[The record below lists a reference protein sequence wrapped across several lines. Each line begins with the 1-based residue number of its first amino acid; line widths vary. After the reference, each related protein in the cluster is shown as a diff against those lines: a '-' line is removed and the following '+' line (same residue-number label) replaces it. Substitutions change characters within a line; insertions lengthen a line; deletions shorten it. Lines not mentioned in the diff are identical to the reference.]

1 MPLTQQFIG
10 LMNNENKLLEL
21 TPTDSNPGHL
31 ESGREVRKK
40 YLINKLNYINF
51 QNDVV
56 LVNFKHVKYNH
67 TVSYPA
73 KPQPCLGEELK
84 CLWTETNEIS
94 QQLSSYKFQEIVV
107 PDGKMKLLVT
117 SSEVT
122 IDDSGICIVL
132 PDTCLEVSPRE
143 MRRHSCKG
151 VKVQLIQ
158 NSVPF
163 YGVLVDFSTV
173 SFRIEINSIPPQ
185 TFQWINANLPVNL
198 IFSDENEV
206 FYSGECRIIKEING
220 HKTKSYVLEP
230 ASYQIQR
237 FKPKEFRSD
246 RQQLVPSPTIIFK
259 HPLIEKMINLKVI
272 NLSGS
277 GFAVEEDRYDAV
289 LLPGMIIPE
298 LEVNFANNFSIKCK
312 VQVVYRQLDGEKE
325 TGNRV
330 KCGMAILDMNI
341 DDHGKLSSLLHQAKD
356 GHSYICNRVNLDA
369 LWNFFFE
376 SGFIYPKKYV
386 FLEANK
392 DKIKA
397 IYTKLYTQNQK
408 IARHFIYQ
416 DKGRILGHLAMI
428 RFYENTWLIH
438 HHAADRSASLRA
450 GMAVL
455 DQIGRFI
462 NDSHQFYSIRMKY
475 TFCYFRPENR
485 FPSRVFGGVFENIKD
500 PKGCSLDTFAYF
512 HCRKTPTNGR
522 ALDEPWEITNTQA
535 EDFSELQNFYEFS
548 SGGIMLDALE
558 LKADGGID
566 ELSAEYQ
573 KLGLY
578 REKQVLSLK
587 RGGRLKAVFLV
598 DISDVGLNLADLTSN
613 IKVIVVD
620 PRELT
625 KDILY
630 LALLRLCEKFE
641 QHEIPVLVYPVKYV
655 ESNSIP
661 YEKLYHLWALNMQYT
676 DHYFKYLDELI
687 KKNHV

>member
-1 MPLTQQFIG
+1 
-10 LMNNENKLLEL
+10 MNNENKLFES
-21 TPTDSNPGHL
+21 TPTDSKPDPFENR
-31 ESGREVRKK
+31 REIRKK

-51 QNDVV
+51 QDDVI
-56 LVNFKHVKYNH
+56 LVNFKHPRYNH
-67 TVSYPA
+67 TVSHPA

-84 CLWTETNEIS
+84 CIWTETDKIR
-94 QQLSSYKFQEIVV
+94 QQLSSYRFQEIVV
-107 PDGKMKLLVT
+107 PSGKKKLVVT
-117 SSEVT
+117 SSEIT
-122 IDDSGICIVL
+122 IDDTGICIVL
-132 PDTCLEVSPRE
+132 PETCWEVSPRE
-143 MRRHSCKG
+143 MRRHSSRG

-158 NSVPF
+158 NSVSF
-163 YGVLVDFSTV
+163 YGVLVDFSTA
-173 SFRIEINSIPPQ
+173 SFRVEITAKPPQ
-185 TFQWINANLPVNL
+185 TFQWINPNLPVNL

-206 FYSGECRIIKEING
+206 LYSGECRITKETDG
-220 HKTKSYVLEP
+220 HKTKYYILEP
-230 ASYQIQR
+230 ATYQTQR

-246 RQQLVPSPTIIFK
+246 RQKLVPSPTIIFK

-272 NLSGS
+272 DLSGA
-277 GFAVEEDRYDAV
+277 GFAVEEDRFEAV

-298 LEVNFANNFSIKCK
+298 LEVNFTNNFTIHCK
-312 VQVVYRQLDGEKE
+312 AQVVYRQLNGEGE
-325 TGNRV
+325 AGNRV
-330 KCGMAILDMNI
+330 KCGMAILDMSI
-341 DDHGKLSSLLHQAKD
+341 DDHGKLSALLHQAKD
-356 GHSYICNRVNLDA
+356 DHSYVCNRVNLDA

-392 DKIKA
+392 DKIKK

-462 NDSHQFYSIRMKY
+462 NDSHQLYSIRMNY
-475 TFCYFRPENR
+475 AFCYFRPENR
-485 FPSRVFGGVFENIKD
+485 FPNRVFGGVFDNIKD
-500 PKGCSLDTFAYF
+500 PKGCSIDTFAYF
-512 HCRKTPTNGR
+512 HCRKNPSNGQV
-522 ALDEPWEITNTQA
+522 LEEPWELTNMQA

-558 LKADGGID
+558 LKGNEGVE
-566 ELSAEYQ
+566 ELSIEYQ
-573 KLGLY
+573 KLGLK

-587 RGGRLKAVFLV
+587 RGGKLKAVVLV
-598 DISDVGLNLADLTSN
+598 DVSDVGLNLADLTNN
-613 IKVIVVD
+613 IKVIVID
-620 PRELT
+620 SRELT

-630 LALLRLCEKFE
+630 SAISQLSRKFE
-641 QHEIPVLVYPVKYV
+641 QGEIPVLVYPVTYV

-676 DHYFKYLDELI
+676 DYYFKYIDELI
-687 KKNHV
+687 KKNHP

>member
-1 MPLTQQFIG
+1 
-10 LMNNENKLLEL
+10 MNNENKLIEI
-21 TPTDSNPGHL
+21 TQTDSNPGRFAN
-31 ESGREVRKK
+31 GREIRKK

-51 QNDVV
+51 QDDVV
-56 LVNFKHVKYNH
+56 LVNFRHLKYNH
-67 TVSYPA
+67 IVSHPA

-84 CLWTETNEIS
+84 CLWTETDNIR

-107 PDGKMKLLVT
+107 PNGKKKLLVT

-122 IDDSGICIVL
+122 IDDLGICIVL

-151 VKVQLIQ
+151 VNVQLVQ

-163 YGVLVDFSTV
+163 YGVLVDFSTA
-173 SFRIEINSIPPQ
+173 SFRIEVTAKPPQ
-185 TFQWINANLPVNL
+185 TFQWINPNIPVNL

-206 FYSGECRIIKEING
+206 LYSGECRIIKETDG
-220 HKTKSYVLEP
+220 HKTKNYVLEP
-230 ASYQIQR
+230 VSYQIQR

-246 RQQLVPSPTIIFK
+246 RQKLVPSPTIIFK

-272 NLSGS
+272 DLSGS
-277 GFAVEEDRYDAV
+277 GFAVEEDRYYAV

-312 VQVVYRQLDGEKE
+312 VQVVYRQLNGEE
-325 TGNRV
+325 EAGNRV

-341 DDHGKLSSLLHQAKD
+341 DDHGKLSALLHQAKD
-356 GHSYICNRVNLDA
+356 GHSYVCNRVNLDA
-369 LWNFFFE
+369 LWKFFFD

-386 FLEANK
+386 FIEANK
-392 DKIKA
+392 DKIKE
-397 IYTKLYTQNQK
+397 IYAKLYTQNQK

-462 NDSHQFYSIRMKY
+462 NDSHQFYSIRMNY
-475 TFCYFRPENR
+475 AFCYFRPENR
-485 FPSRVFGGVFENIKD
+485 FPSRVFGGVFDNIKD

-512 HCRKTPTNGR
+512 HCRKSPINGQALEGPWDLTP
-522 ALDEPWEITNTQA
+522 TQA

-558 LKADGGID
+558 LKGNGGIE
-566 ELSAEYQ
+566 ELSTEYQ
-573 KLGLY
+573 KLGLK

-587 RGGRLKAVFLV
+587 RGGKLKAVFLI

-613 IKVIVVD
+613 IKIIVVD
-620 PRELT
+620 SRELT

-630 LALLRLCEKFE
+630 LVLSRLSQKFE
-641 QHEIPVLVYPVKYV
+641 QDEIPVLVYPVSYV
-655 ESNSIP
+655 ENNSIP

-676 DHYFKYLDELI
+676 DQYFKYLDDLM
-687 KKNHV
+687 KKDHS

>member
-1 MPLTQQFIG
+1 
-10 LMNNENKLLEL
+10 MNNENKLIEI
-21 TPTDSNPGHL
+21 TQTDSNPGRFAN
-31 ESGREVRKK
+31 GREIRKK

-51 QNDVV
+51 QDDVV
-56 LVNFKHVKYNH
+56 LVNFRHLKYNH
-67 TVSYPA
+67 IVSHPA

-84 CLWTETNEIS
+84 CLWTETDNIR

-107 PDGKMKLLVT
+107 PNGKKKLLVT

-122 IDDSGICIVL
+122 IDDLGICIVL

-151 VKVQLIQ
+151 VNVQLVQ

-163 YGVLVDFSTV
+163 YGVLVDFSTA
-173 SFRIEINSIPPQ
+173 SFRIEITAKPPQ
-185 TFQWINANLPVNL
+185 TFQWINPNIPVNL

-206 FYSGECRIIKEING
+206 LYSGECRIIKETDG
-220 HKTKSYVLEP
+220 HKTKNYVLEP
-230 ASYQIQR
+230 VSYQIQR

-246 RQQLVPSPTIIFK
+246 RQKLVPSPTIIFK

-272 NLSGS
+272 DLSGS
-277 GFAVEEDRYDAV
+277 GFSVEEDRYYAV

-312 VQVVYRQLDGEKE
+312 VQVVYRQLNGEE
-325 TGNRV
+325 EAGNRV

-341 DDHGKLSSLLHQAKD
+341 DDHGKLSALLHQAKD
-356 GHSYICNRVNLDA
+356 GHSYVCNRVNLDA
-369 LWNFFFE
+369 LWKFFFD

-386 FLEANK
+386 FIEANK
-392 DKIKA
+392 DKIKE
-397 IYTKLYTQNQK
+397 IYAKLYTQNQK

-462 NDSHQFYSIRMKY
+462 NDSHQFYSIRMNY
-475 TFCYFRPENR
+475 AFCYFRPENR
-485 FPSRVFGGVFENIKD
+485 FPSRVFGGVFDNIKD

-512 HCRKTPTNGR
+512 HCRKSPINGQALEGPWDLTP
-522 ALDEPWEITNTQA
+522 TQA

-558 LKADGGID
+558 LKGNGGIE
-566 ELSAEYQ
+566 ELSTEYQ
-573 KLGLY
+573 KLGLK

-587 RGGRLKAVFLV
+587 RGGKLKAVFLI

-613 IKVIVVD
+613 IKIIVVD
-620 PRELT
+620 SRELT

-630 LALLRLCEKFE
+630 LVLSRLSQKFE
-641 QHEIPVLVYPVKYV
+641 QDEIPVLVYPVSYV
-655 ESNSIP
+655 ENNSIP

-676 DHYFKYLDELI
+676 DQYFKYLDDLM
-687 KKNHV
+687 KKDHS